1 MVRWLNRNENLSSSS
16 PNCLRVGL
24 RSSKSEEGYS
34 SVAEKEMIT
43 MNMSTRYINYIS
55 LAVLLINGTAFDL
68 MAQEEQRQKGSIK
81 KDLAKISQNI
91 DDQFSKDTRRDP
103 FTISEHL
110 GVETQRQGSGI
121 EFFPSDGTQK
131 LPNLKLRGYI
141 GDKEEDPMALLDVEG
156 KGVFLVRKG
165 DTVGLQMGG
174 RHTVI
179 KVKDITNLSI
189 FVEVGTLGQVV
200 IVR

>member
-68 MAQEEQRQKGSIK
+68 MAQEEQYNKNIAKQN
-81 KDLAKISQNI
+81 LVKISQNI

-103 FTISEHL
+103 FTLSEHL

-121 EFFPSDGTQK
+121 EFFH
-131 LPNLKLRGYI
+131 L
-141 GDKEEDPMALLDVEG
+141 M
-156 KGVFLVRKG
+156 VRKSCR
-165 DTVGLQMGG
+165 TSNCA
-174 RHTVI
+174 VI
-179 KVKDITNLSI
+179 L
-189 FVEVGTLGQVV
+189 GTKKKILWLFWMWKGKEFSWFARA
-200 IVR
+200 IL